1 MINEAEELSRIRDY
15 LFKELAEKT
24 GQPVDKVHTY
34 IHTYLSHEPKSS
46 TSFFLL
52 DLNHGAQI
60 HEDFRRT
67 MHFSAQ
73 SAIEYGLIDR
83 IVRPQRI
90 KPQPP
95 RQDSTEGL
103 G

>member
-1 MINEAEELSRIRDY
+1 MNQKATLLFLYCVKILSY
-15 LFKELAEKT
+15 
-24 GQPVDKVHTY
+24 Y
-34 IHTYLSHEPKSS
+34 I
-46 TSFFLL
+46 F
-52 DLNHGAQI
+52 NHAAQI